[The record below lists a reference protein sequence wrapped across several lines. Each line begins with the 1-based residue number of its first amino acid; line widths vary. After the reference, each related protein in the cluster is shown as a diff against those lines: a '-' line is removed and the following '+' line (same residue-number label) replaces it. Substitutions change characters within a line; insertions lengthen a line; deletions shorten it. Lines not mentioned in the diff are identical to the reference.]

1 MAAKNMS
8 MGMILILCLAL
19 AHTSNAVDNWG
30 WGGFGSADC
39 SCTCRFG
46 CWPVKQFNSDNNGG
60 RSCSCTCQ
68 CLEDAFFPP
77 LNQPPPPP
85 SSPPPRH
92 HNPSPKLPLP
102 PPSQTPSPKQPTPT
116 PSPPKTLPLPP
127 QDAFPK
133 LPTIADLIAD
143 LASCVDSY
151 EGILPCYFIVYG
163 APQYISNECCQVFQR
178 NKECLAFTQ
187 FGLPF
192 WVRQMCRV

>member
-1 MAAKNMS
+1 MNINVENMAGKNMS
-8 MGMILILCLAL
+8 MGLILILCLGL
-19 AHTSNAVDNWG
+19 AHTSNAIDNWG
-30 WGGFGSADC
+30 RGGFGFGDC
-39 SCTCRFG
+39 SCNCRFG
-46 CWPVKQFNSDNNGG
+46 CWPVKQFSSDDNGG

-77 LNQPPPPP
+77 VNQ
-85 SSPPPRH
+85 SPP
-92 HNPSPKLPLP
+92 PKLPLP
-102 PPSQTPSPKQPTPT
+102 PPLQTPSPKQPTPT

-127 QDAFPK
+127 QDAFHK
-133 LPTIADLIAD
+133 LPTIPELIAD

-151 EGILPCYFIVYG
+151 EGIIPCYFIVYG

-187 FGLPF
+187 FGLPL